1 MRKILVYALMIFL
14 SAMFIMPFY
23 WTFMTAVKSIPEL
36 YQFPPAF
43 WPEEFLW
50 ENFSKAWLKQPFDI
64 YLKNSVTVVV
74 ISTFGQLFSCS
85 LVAFGFARF
94 DFKGR
99 DAIFVLLLATMMIPW
114 DVKMIPLY
122 MEFNWLG
129 WINTLKPLI
138 VPSFFA
144 DAFFVFLLRQYI
156 MTVPKEIDEAARMD
170 GANNWQLYW
179 RIHLPL
185 MMPALILVGTFH
197 FMNAWNDYLGP
208 LIYLNDQSKYTLTLG
223 LSMFKGLHEA
233 DITSI
238 AAITVILVIPPLILF
253 FFAQKYIMDGSVG
266 SSVKG

>member
-1 MRKILVYALMIFL
+1 MLRALTYGTLIFL
-14 SAMFIMPFY
+14 SALFIMPFY
-23 WTFMTAVKSIPEL
+23 WTLITAVKGVSEL
-36 YQFPPAF
+36 YQYPPVF
-43 WPEEFLW
+43 WPSDWHW
-50 ENFSKAWLKQPFDI
+50 ENFATAWFKQPFDI
-64 YLKNSVTVVV
+64 YLKNSLIVVV
-74 ISTFGQLFSCS
+74 LSTFGQLLSSS

-94 DFKGR
+94 KFKGR
-99 DAIFVLLLATMMIPW
+99 DAIFILLLSTMMIPW

-122 MEFNWLG
+122 MEFNMLG

-138 VPSFFA
+138 VPAYFA

-156 MTVPKEIDEAARMD
+156 MTVPIEIDEAARMD
-170 GANNWQLYW
+170 GANSWQIYW

-185 MMPALILVGTFH
+185 MMPALVLVGTFH

-223 LSMFKGLHEA
+223 LSMFKGLHET

-238 AAITVILVIPPLILF
+238 AAITVVLCIPPLILF
-253 FFAQKYIMDGSVG
+253 FFAQRYIMDGASG